1 MILYIFITHQG
12 NINNCY
18 DRIKSMMI
26 DDFIVVQGGFIKD
39 NYNENYRVLDL
50 NCNDKYVGLPEKV
63 MKTFHYLI
71 SDSRFDKYTHFVKL
85 DDDMNV
91 VKKFENI
98 EGDYLGNVHYG
109 DGSRQWHMGRTG
121 TFWDKVPY
129 LGEFRPWCMGG
140 FGYVVSRSVIEKIA
154 PNYEYLEHIYED
166 VYIGLLINRIGISPI
181 KINTKD
187 YMISPEH

>member
-1 MILYIFITHQG
+1 MTLYIFITHQG

-18 DRIKSMMI
+18 DRIKSMMV
-26 DDFIVVQGGFIKD
+26 DDFIVVQGGFITD
-39 NYNENYRVLDL
+39 HYNENSRVLEL

-71 SDSRFDKYTHFVKL
+71 SDSRFDKYAHFVKL

-98 EGDYLGNVHYG
+98 DGDYLGNVHYG

-129 LGEFRPWCMGG
+129 LGEFKPWCMGG
-140 FGYVVSRSVIEKIA
+140 FGYVVSRKVLEKIV

-166 VYIGLLINRIGISPI
+166 VYIGILINRIGVDPK

-187 YMISPEH
+187 YMISPDH